1 MIDDCKN
8 FHVFLVNK
16 KCMYL
21 DYNLSSFFVYKLE
34 KRNTNIY
41 FENFAEFVTEATS
54 ERESGY

>member
-1 MIDDCKN
+1 M
-8 FHVFLVNK
+8 VNK

-21 DYNLSSFFVYKLE
+21 DYNLSKFFCLQIHEFRDFKLE

>member
-1 MIDDCKN
+1 MIVKISMFFWLTKN
-8 FHVFLVNK
+8 VCIWIIIYQV
-16 KCMYL
+16 
-21 DYNLSSFFVYKLE
+21 FFVYKLE

>member
-1 MIDDCKN
+1 M
-8 FHVFLVNK
+8 FFLVNK